1 MKWHD
6 KSLFY
11 TLIMFA
17 ILNIVDYFIFKTFIP
32 CLIHKITGLYCPGCG
47 ISRMLISIFHFDFYQ
62 AYRYNPWLFILLIL
76 FILYQILKLITS
88 KLSTKELKLNNY
100 FYIGILIFTL
110 AFGILRNLPY
120 FSYLI
125 PTVVK

>member
-11 TLIMFA
+11 TLI
-17 ILNIVDYFIFKTFIP
+17 IVYYFIFKTFIP

-110 AFGILRNLPY
+110 AFRILRNLPY

>member
-17 ILNIVDYFIFKTFIP
+17 ILNIVYYFIFKTFIP

-76 FILYQILKLITS
+76 FILYQMHIII
-88 KLSTKELKLNNY
+88 ENNKQLQNKY
-100 FYIGILIFTL
+100 
-110 AFGILRNLPY
+110 
-120 FSYLI
+120 
-125 PTVVK
+125 TVECPNAVD